1 MGAFVINCTV
11 LYGQVVAPAYV
22 PLGALP
28 VALPAPQTGVALPAA
43 QQQLAR
49 SNSLGLL
56 PLAEIEAQ
64 REAIAELERRVQE
77 LRAGASGDRNDNA
90 FQYGSGA
97 GAALALPPAAAPA
110 AAVVPAAMSGAQPQ
124 LLSQRAPQAFAAA
137 APPLPAPAP
146 VAVAEVPQWLASVA
160 LPGNS

>member
-1 MGAFVINCTV
+1 M
-11 LYGQVVAPAYV
+11 

-28 VALPAPQTGVALPAA
+28 VALPAPQTAVALPAA
-43 QQQLAR
+43 QQPLAR

-110 AAVVPAAMSGAQPQ
+110 AAVVPAAAMPGAQPQ
-124 LLSQRAPQAFAAA
+124 LLAQRAPQAFAAA
-137 APPLPAPAP
+137 APPLPVAPP
-146 VAVAEVPQWLASVA
+146 VAVAEVPQWLASVPI
-160 LPGNS
+160 PGNL